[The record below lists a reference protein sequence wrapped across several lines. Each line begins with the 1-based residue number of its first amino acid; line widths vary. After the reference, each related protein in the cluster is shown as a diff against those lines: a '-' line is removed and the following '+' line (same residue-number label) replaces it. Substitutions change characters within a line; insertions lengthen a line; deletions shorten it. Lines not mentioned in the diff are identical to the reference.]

1 MYLLKMLQNH
11 LRIDIL
17 KDLLLKAPTLLSI
30 LYHRFYYQKYML
42 LFYQWLLQSSLL
54 IFWLE
59 THKAALT
66 APSAP
71 IELRDI
77 YENVVERH
85 GRPEDFLVE
94 NSDFD
99 CKASVIAY
107 AMNNETILCAGQD
120 IFDGMLG
127 SKETDA
133 ENCSCVSVSDKE
145 FARLH
150 SKFGLKKEDVLEA
163 IKAYAQELGLEY
175 GPVNYFMMCD
185 PKYANDLG
193 EVVQ

>member
-1 MYLLKMLQNH
+1 MKVRVSGIGFYT
-11 LRIDIL
+11 D
-17 KDLLLKAPTLLSI
+17 TLSNEKFVEFMRL
-30 LYHRFYYQKYML
+30 
-42 LFYQWLLQSSLL
+42 
-54 IFWLE
+54 
-59 THKAALT
+59 HKAALT

-133 ENCSCVSVSDKE
+133 EKCSCVSVSDKE

-193 EVVQ
+193 EIVQ